1 MRFVQFVSMRREGG
15 GRLTV
20 GELASKM
27 SRLKVVGE
35 NLTEEERASFIQ
47 DLYHNVDEDVDFESF
62 LRVSNS
68 LNKSL
73 KKRERRSLFLSLTHS
88 RVQDFIDPLMILFF
102 DILIFNFFCFS

>member
-1 MRFVQFVSMRREGG
+1 MLVVQFMSMKREGG

-47 DLYHNVDEDVDFESF
+47 DLYRNVDEDVDFESF

-68 LNKSL
+68 FNKKLQEKRVTISHSL
-73 KKRERRSLFLSLTHS
+73 SS
-88 RVQDFIDPLMILFF
+88 RLQDFIDPLMILFF
-102 DILIFNFFCFS
+102 DVWVVDFFCFS